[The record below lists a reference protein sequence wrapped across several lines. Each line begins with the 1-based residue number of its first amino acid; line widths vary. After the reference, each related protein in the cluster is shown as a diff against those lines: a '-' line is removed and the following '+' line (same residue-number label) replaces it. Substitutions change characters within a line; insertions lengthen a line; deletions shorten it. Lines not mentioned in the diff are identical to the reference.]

1 MRLPTIINKTITYL
15 HKTELRKRLFKGV
28 SWILI
33 GSVAGKFLQLIS
45 FIIVARIIGK
55 EEYGQLGIIRSTIA
69 MFLMFS
75 TLGMGM
81 TASRYIAL
89 YRNTEPQNAY
99 KIYKFSY
106 KVTLVFALAISLFI
120 FLFSE
125 SISLQVFN
133 NLLLNKPLIISTFVL
148 FFMSITSIQSGA
160 LNGFENFKAIGINS
174 TINGII
180 QLVLVVFLAFYFN
193 TNGVI
198 WALGISYAILFIQY
212 QISLKRNLT
221 QIKNDQSKSNQT
233 LRLRSI
239 FVNFSLPA
247 VLSGLVTIPT
257 LWWAKT
263 FLIKNNGFGEM
274 AIYDVAEQWYY
285 VILFIPGSLSSII
298 LPLLTNTTI
307 EGTKSEYRNLIKLNL
322 SINIIITGIL
332 AIFVAGLSP
341 FIYKM
346 YGSEFNNIV
355 PLIVLLVSAVI
366 CAANNVLGQIIASKG
381 KMWIGLIVNIIWGIW
396 LILFSLIFIG
406 KYDMGANGLAYAIL
420 TSYSL
425 HSVLQA
431 YVAFKIKLN

>member
-1 MRLPTIINKTITYL
+1 MRLSPTINKAITYL
-15 HKTELRKRLFKGV
+15 NETELGKRLFKGV
-28 SWILI
+28 SWTLI
-33 GSVAGKFLQLIS
+33 GSVSGKLLQLIS

-55 EEYGQLGIIRSTIA
+55 EDYGQLGIIRSTIA

-106 KVTLVFALAISLFI
+106 KVTLIFALAISLFI
-120 FLFSE
+120 LLFSE
-125 SISLQVFN
+125 SISLHAFN
-133 NLLLNKPLIISTFVL
+133 NLLLNKPLIISIFAL
-148 FFMSITSIQSGA
+148 FFMSLTSIQSGA

-180 QLVLVVFLAFYFN
+180 QLILVILSAFYFN
-193 TNGVI
+193 IYGVI

-212 QISLKRNLT
+212 QISLKNNLS
-221 QIKNDQSKSNQT
+221 QLKSDHTKPIQAI
-233 LRLRSI
+233 RLKSI

-247 VLSGLVTIPT
+247 LLSGLVTIPT

-263 FLIKNNGFGEM
+263 LLIKVNGFGDM

-285 VILFIPGSLSSII
+285 IVLFIPGSLSSII
-298 LPLLTNTTI
+298 LPLLTNTTV
-307 EGTKSEYRNLIKLNL
+307 EGTQREYRNLIKLNL
-322 SINIIITGIL
+322 AINISITGIL

-346 YGSEFNNIV
+346 YGHGFNNTI
-355 PLIVLLVSAVI
+355 PLIVLLASAII

-396 LILFSLIFIG
+396 LILFTLIFIG
-406 KYDMGANGLAYAIL
+406 KYNMGANGLAYAIL
-420 TSYSL
+420 TSYAL
-425 HSVLQA
+425 HSILQA
-431 YVAFKIKLN
+431 YVAFKIKLH